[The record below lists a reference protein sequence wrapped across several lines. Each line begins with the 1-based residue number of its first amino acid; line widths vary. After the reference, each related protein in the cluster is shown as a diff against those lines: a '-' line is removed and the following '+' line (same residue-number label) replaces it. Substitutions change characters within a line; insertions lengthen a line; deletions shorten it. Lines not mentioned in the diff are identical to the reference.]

1 MHRQYGDRAISTKL
15 FRVTTWSARAKR
27 TECCRT
33 GRKRPSP
40 MGFDLIKAFLPPA
53 KTVGTLSAC
62 ISSRITTVIQSH
74 TGWLA
79 CCPRADGS
87 LGSTVEIQ
95 LCSADARGFAASTRD
110 GFASKSATFRDLLAP
125 GNRQF
130 ARQSSDTGR
139 ARGDTFSRPPLFLK
153 HARASG
159 ASETR
164 APHSGGRVPPPA
176 NSSRPAKPAQPST
189 NQLARHR
196 PPKRVCG
203 AAVRPQIQASSRA
216 QATRCYDQSEREGAS
231 RLLFSRLLSETTVS
245 I

>member
-1 MHRQYGDRAISTKL
+1 MHGLIFEKAYDYWQDQPGNCPRRRLTLDTRTRARRRRPENAIGAPGLTS
-15 FRVTTWSARAKR
+15 RARAR
-27 TECCRT
+27 THVYEGACSH
-33 GRKRPSP
+33 KKHHHS
-40 MGFDLIKAFLPPA
+40 
-53 KTVGTLSAC
+53 TVT
-62 ISSRITTVIQSH
+62 H
-74 TGWLA
+74 WLA
-79 CCPRADGS
+79 GLAAPCGRVSRLDSRDSTLLGGRPGFRGKHERRVRFEKRHVSRPPRP
-87 LGSTVEIQ
+87 
-95 LCSADARGFAASTRD
+95 RH
-110 GFASKSATFRDLLAP
+110 
-125 GNRQF
+125 RQF

-203 AAVRPQIQASSRA
+203 SSGPS
-216 QATRCYDQSEREGAS
+216 TNPGELPGSGDSV
-231 RLLFSRLLSETTVS
+231 L
-245 I
+245 